1 MRSSLTRQVLL
12 VAVGGLSLA
21 LLVTGLITGAL
32 IHWRATQSLDAALL
46 AAAAHAPAP
55 GEVWTAG
62 HVESP
67 VSARRVNPDDPALG
81 PGWAE
86 AALSTEQ
93 AQVHDVGDR
102 RLLLLAV
109 EEPHPPS
116 RASEN
121 KHPHALV
128 LAEGPRVHWTQ
139 SVLPFGL
146 LYGLASV
153 CVALGGGAVLTRR
166 LRRALSPIHQLAA
179 ALDALSRPNARLPD
193 VGPEELSVVS
203 QAVNDLLLRLQESD
217 AAQARFIAAA
227 AHELRSPITALSG
240 ELELALRRPRPAEEL
255 RDALLRAKET
265 TDELRSLVESLLGLA
280 RVDAGQVELSRQ
292 VERASALAQ
301 RALRSEA
308 AALDA
313 AGCGVTLTL
322 AADPELSV
330 NGALVEVALSN
341 LLRNAARY
349 APGAPVTVCV
359 QADGD
364 GARFV
369 VDDEGPGLTP
379 AELERAFERF
389 VRLGDR
395 ATPGA
400 GLGLALARGI
410 ARRHGGDVWLEAR
423 PGGGLRAVL
432 RLGR

>member
-1 MRSSLTRQVLL
+1 MGLRSS
-12 VAVGGLSLA
+12 
-21 LLVTGLITGAL
+21 
-32 IHWRATQSLDAALL
+32 W
-46 AAAAHAPAP
+46 AAAAINRACAASLSCRRNRRSF
-55 GEVWTAG
+55 TAWDTTL
-62 HVESP
+62 S
-67 VSARRVNPDDPALG
+67 SSG
-81 PGWAE
+81 PTSG
-86 AALSTEQ
+86 
-93 AQVHDVGDR
+93 
-102 RLLLLAV
+102 
-109 EEPHPPS
+109 S

-146 LYGLASV
+146 IYGLASV
-153 CVALGGGAVLTRR
+153 CVALGGGALLTRR
-166 LRRALSPIHQLAA
+166 LRAELQPIHALAA
-179 ALDALSRPNARLPD
+179 ALDALSHPSARLPD
-193 VGPEELSVVS
+193 LGPEELHGVS
-203 QAVNDLLLRLQESD
+203 RAVNDLLLRLQESD
-217 AAQARFIAAA
+217 AAQSRFIAAA
-227 AHELRSPITALSG
+227 AHELRSPITALTG

-255 RDALLRAKET
+255 REALGRAKET
-265 TDELRSLVESLLGLA
+265 TDELRALVESLLGLA

-292 VERASALAQ
+292 TERASALAQ
-301 RALRSEA
+301 RALRGEA

-313 AGCGVTLTL
+313 AGNGVTLILT
-322 AADPELSV
+322 ADPEVSV
-330 NGALVEVALSN
+330 NGALVEVALAN

-364 GARFV
+364 FVTFV
-369 VDDEGPGLTP
+369 VDDEGPGLSP